1 MYCNCS
7 RKKCEKQR
15 LGLQIKQI
23 AGIQCV
29 QGVCQFLLTDR
40 EKKRDNTK
48 WQVHD
53 QFGLRQ
59 QSDTE
64 NEMQL
69 ENNMDFLGSRAVR
82 LIVFRF
88 RFPAIM
94 KARH

>member
-1 MYCNCS
+1 MCTGC
-7 RKKCEKQR
+7 
-15 LGLQIKQI
+15 LPIP
-23 AGIQCV
+23 AH
-29 QGVCQFLLTDR
+29 R

-48 WQVHD
+48 WQVLD

-88 RFPAIM
+88 PAIM
-94 KARH
+94 KTR